1 MATLKTQPT
10 AYFAQLQGKSIEA
23 AITSPDLPI
32 SLLKR
37 EAGEVYTKAL
47 LVKLLADL
55 VKFFNVGKSMN
66 SDQVAQ
72 TVDLLL
78 QEFYFLKLEDFK
90 VFFNRLKSGHYGQLY
105 DVLDGS
111 IIMTRLREYCSERI
125 QKAEDMLIE
134 KHEQLKAEEKEE
146 LYFVKTAP
154 DWYLAENEKEY
165 FETQDKARALKVDFG
180 RAHRLKTYL
189 IKDQKFAPNEVK
201 VVFANKADVSLL
213 DWVKKNKPDLI
224 TFKDRYAE
232 KAEEYSRKKAA
243 IMADTTIDEFERINQ
258 LREAAGLNRLTENE
272 IMQQELE
279 KMKQQEQLNNQ
290 NQ

>member
-1 MATLKTQPT
+1 MATLKAQPT
-10 AYFAQLQGKSIEA
+10 KYYEQLQGKSIEA
-23 AITSPDLPI
+23 AITSPDLTI
-32 SLLKR
+32 GMLRK
-37 EAGEVYTKAL
+37 EMGETYTKAL

-66 SDQVAQ
+66 SDQLAQ

-78 QEFYFLKLEDFK
+78 QEFYWLKLEDYK
-90 VFFNRLKSGHYGQLY
+90 VFFNRMKSGYYTKLY

-111 IIMTRLREYCSERI
+111 VIMVQLREYCKERI
-125 QKAEDMLIE
+125 EKAEDMVINR
-134 KHEQLKAEEKEE
+134 HEQLKAEEKEE

-154 DWYLAENEKEY
+154 DWYLAENENEY
-165 FETQDKARALKVDFG
+165 SETQDKARALKVDFG
-180 RAHRLKTYL
+180 NAHRLKTML
-189 IKDQKFAPNEVK
+189 IRQHQFPPDQVK

-213 DWVKKNKPDLI
+213 EWVKKNKPDLI

-258 LREAAGLNRLTENE
+258 LRELAGLNRLTENE

-279 KMKQQEQLNNQ
+279 KMNQQEQLNNQ